1 MKILAL
7 ETSLPEVSPAAF
19 TPDRL
24 RREAARVWEL
34 QQAGVLR
41 EIHFRADRREAVLE
55 LECAD
60 LAEAQAALATLPL
73 VCEGLIGFEVIPLVP
88 YPGLARL
95 FGTNRPT
102 IDAADRDGD
111 DAGG

>member
-7 ETSLPEVSPAAF
+7 EKEVPGVAVTAF
-19 TPDRL
+19 QPHL
-24 RREAARVWEL
+24 QAEAARVWEL

-41 EIHFRADRREAVLE
+41 EIYFRQDRPDTVLI

-60 LAEAQAALATLPL
+60 VAEAQRVLGTLPL
-73 VCEGLIGFEVIPLVP
+73 VQAGLIAFEVIPLKP

-95 FGTNRPT
+95 F
-102 IDAADRDGD
+102 
-111 DAGG
+111 AGAS